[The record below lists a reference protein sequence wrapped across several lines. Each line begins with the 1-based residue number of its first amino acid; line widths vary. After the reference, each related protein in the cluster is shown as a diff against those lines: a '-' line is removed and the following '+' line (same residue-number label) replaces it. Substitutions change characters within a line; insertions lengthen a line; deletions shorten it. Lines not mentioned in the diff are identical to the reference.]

1 MLKCNFYRS
10 WQYYKVGQCI
20 IACANSVKIVFACHQ
35 FMYVFTNVLYPF
47 RSSPFLTFQEE
58 AHFLPHWSK
67 VYVECLYFSSYE
79 RSYKERVI
87 KNLAA
92 YKCFRR
98 TEYVVRLYYIITT
111 KVFFCIYYVSTIKG
125 HFCKSFA
132 IFTESILA
140 SIKTKLTGS
149 HSIRHKLDQY
159 LLLSPSKKGAK
170 NVNNIF
176 ALYCFQLPS

>member
-1 MLKCNFYRS
+1 MHHSLCKFRQNSFCLSSIYVRFYERTVPIS
-10 WQYYKVGQCI
+10 FEPLFQRFK
-20 IACANSVKIVFACHQ
+20 KRRRVFCRIE
-35 FMYVFTNVLYPF
+35 V
-47 RSSPFLTFQEE
+47 
-58 AHFLPHWSK
+58 
-67 VYVECLYFSSYE
+67 VYVECLYYSSYE
-79 RSYKERVI
+79 RSYMESVI

-111 KVFFCIYYVSTIKG
+111 KVFLCIYYVSTIKG

-159 LLLSPSKKGAK
+159 LL
-170 NVNNIF
+170 
-176 ALYCFQLPS
+176 